1 MFRKA
6 FVFVL
11 LVVPLC
17 AMAQKDGSID
27 SLIHAASGAEGIER
41 EHLLYE
47 ALDLASRSDS
57 ATLVS
62 TVDAVIAL
70 TPTSNVGHRIKYYQA
85 RWLGRNGRTEEQVYQ
100 LLDLSNV
107 LPDEGDP
114 ELRFLVP
121 FITGKAYLGLGSL
134 DKAIAYG
141 LDALKAASRT
151 DEPLDSIDALNMIG
165 EAYRAKRDPS
175 MALDYYQRAYRIA
188 EHNGDSLFLARLLN
202 NRGIALSK
210 LERFDEARSALE
222 TGYEIATAIGST
234 VGQARLLTN
243 LGFNEK
249 ERGNYLEALSFYKRS
264 LKIKESLG
272 NDLSTAYTLND
283 IGEALSRIGQH
294 KQGIDYSRR
303 ALKIATENDALYY
316 MRDMSRTLA
325 ATFALAGIHDSA
337 YHYQYQAQN
346 IADSIFKADSFREI
360 ARLERA
366 QELQQKALENEL
378 LARENEATNL
388 SLQRQ
393 SWIAAFALALGIGG
407 LVIGFLIWRAGRT
420 RKRLM
425 ERLEVRNQA
434 LDAANEKL
442 HQLLNEQDSLFNI
455 VTHDLKGPLTNA
467 QRLLAYES
475 EASSETEK
483 KKLRSMI
490 QYSVGG
496 ALDFI
501 TEFNVLHEIEK
512 SSSLPPADSFDLT
525 SLIQEEIAHFS
536 STIEERKLA
545 LHFNKDVPVHI
556 TAVQTYLRHIVH
568 NLISNAIKYS
578 DPKGSV
584 FITITK
590 GDTLRLSIEDQG
602 VGIAKED
609 QGRIFERFY
618 RGDQNGSSSP
628 SNGLGLSLVA
638 LLVEKL
644 GGSVRINSAIGKGAE
659 FIVQLPL

>member
-1 MFRKA
+1 
-6 FVFVL
+6 
-11 LVVPLC
+11 
-17 AMAQKDGSID
+17 MAQGDVRID
-27 SLIHAASGAEGIER
+27 SLILAASGAEGSEQER
-41 EHLLYE
+41 MLNE

-57 ATLVS
+57 ATLTS
-62 TVDAVIAL
+62 TIEAITAL
-70 TPTSNVGHRIKYYQA
+70 TTSSKVDHRIKYHRA
-85 RWLGRNGRTEEQVYQ
+85 RWLGRNGRVEEQVYE
-100 LLDLSNV
+100 LLDLSKV
-107 LPDEGDP
+107 LPEEGDP

-121 FITGKAYLGLGSL
+121 FITGNSYLGLGSL
-134 DKAIAYG
+134 EKAIAYG
-141 LDALKAASRT
+141 LDALKEASRT

-175 MALDYYQRAYRIA
+175 MALDYYRRAYAIA
-188 EHNGDSLFLARLLN
+188 ERNRDSLFMARLLN

-210 LERFDEARSALE
+210 LERFDAARTVLE
-222 TGYEIATAIGST
+222 TGYEIAIAIDSK

-249 ERGNYLEALSFYKRS
+249 ERGNYLEALSFYKQS

-283 IGEALSRIGQH
+283 IGEALSRLGQF
-294 KQGIDYSRR
+294 KQSLAYSRR
-303 ALKIATENDALYY
+303 ALNIATKNDALYY

-337 YHYQYQAQN
+337 YLYQYQAQN
-346 IADSIFKADSFREI
+346 IADSIFKEDSFREI
-360 ARLERA
+360 ARLERS

-378 LARENEATNL
+378 LAKENEAANL

-393 SWIAAFALALGIGG
+393 SWVAAFALALGIGG

-425 ERLEVRNQA
+425 ERLEARNQA

-442 HQLLNEQDSLFNI
+442 HHLLNEQDSLFNI

-475 EASSETEK
+475 EESSEEEK
-483 KKLRSMI
+483 KKLRSMV

-512 SSSLPPADSFDLT
+512 SSSLPPSDTFDLT

-536 STIEERKLA
+536 STIEERKLT
-545 LHFNKDVPVHI
+545 LHFNKEVPVQLS
-556 TAVQTYLRHIVH
+556 TVQTYLRHIVH

-590 GDTLRLSIEDQG
+590 ADTLRLSIEDQG
-602 VGIAKED
+602 VGIAKQD

-644 GGSVRINSAIGKGAE
+644 GGSIRVNSDLGSGAE